1 MADIEAP
8 LSYGRLTGDFWAVL
22 EDSTDPGEAPDTSPL
37 MGSVTFTPSYRVLRV
52 SHEDVAQRGVA
63 YVDTVTAQVAD
74 GVLVDDFGVPGVSL
88 MASTD
93 ADGLVFPHDIYWTAT
108 FNLVMTTG
116 QTLVSQP
123 EPTQIRLMPGE
134 TRSISDFV
142 PTVLESGSNVRV
154 VSVDR
159 ETLQQVNSQ
168 VDYIN
173 YLVDQLGIAVED
185 GVVKGDKGDKGDT
198 GNVGPIG
205 PYGPP
210 GRSGLV
216 ESFNYVKNPV
226 PTSNEGYKATN
237 GTITYSANSLTLTP
251 TDTSTISYFSWVE
264 AVPAYPG
271 TNMYLQ
277 FEADAVPTTVDVQS
291 TITFL
296 NAELEP
302 VSSNTLVHS
311 RVADVSAPSGVT
323 SSDIGTYSHMAYTDG
338 PASFAVFSV
347 GLPESVP
354 TNTTLTASRFFFSD
368 TPGGYFS
375 GADTISGYNIRW
387 MGTANNS
394 YSAMTPMSMLT
405 DLTVT
410 SVNGA
415 KGDVTVDAVSIGLG
429 SVENTS
435 DADKPISDATQLV
448 LDSKLDLAG
457 LQRLTAMQDRNSV
470 ESMYFKEFSSYATQ
484 SVWRTAE
491 TFVDVSYVVAPIGGG
506 SMVRLS
512 IPGSITGNSP
522 SSVPTVETSND
533 GATWKVWRTLE
544 DSVPA
549 TSTYTSIDGEYVR
562 ATGSL
567 KVIVREL
574 SSTGNAILRLY
585 TVTDGGVVTESELG
599 TFTASSS
606 PYNYPSIVNTTAND
620 GSLNMYYM
628 DVSGVTRRRRI
639 DPDGVLIS
647 TVTNLTGLKT
657 NSPAKITRFYGTYVA
672 ASADNAATGSPG
684 LLLSSDG
691 ITWTHKGF
699 TGVHTWDRGMTA
711 RVMSAYPG
719 VSGGKVGVFIDYVAT
734 PGFTLNRIFATA
746 SPVLSGTITG
756 LTTEPG
762 TTSTVGAAITFPGTL
777 PTVPRVLVSSNDSRL
792 NLGVIALSK
801 DGGTIERFNMGE
813 SPSSNAT
820 ITWTAIS

>member
-22 EDSTDPGEAPDTSPL
+22 EDSTDPGVAPDTSPL
-37 MGSVTFTPSYRVLRV
+37 MGSVTLTPSYRVLRV

-63 YVDTVTAQVAD
+63 YVDTVTAQVAN
-74 GVLVDDFGVPGVSL
+74 GVLVDDFGAPGVSL
-88 MASTD
+88 LASTD
-93 ADGLVFPHDIYWTAT
+93 ADGLVFPHDIFWTAT

-123 EPTQIRLMPGE
+123 EPTQIRLTPGE

-159 ETLQQVNSQ
+159 ETLQQVSSQ

-185 GVVKGDKGDKGDT
+185 GVVKGDKGDT
-198 GNVGPIG
+198 GATGAEGPTG

-237 GTITYSANSLTLTP
+237 GTISYSANKLTLRP
-251 TDTSTISYFSWVE
+251 TDRTAISYFSWVE

-277 FEADAVPTTVDVQS
+277 FEADVVPTTVDVQS

-302 VSSNTLVHS
+302 VDSDTLVHS

-323 SSDIGTYSHMAYTDG
+323 SSDVGTYSHMAYTDG
-338 PASFAVFSV
+338 PASFAVFSI
-347 GLPESVP
+347 GLPASVP
-354 TNTTLTASRFFFSD
+354 ANTALTASRFFFSD
-368 TPGGYFS
+368 APGGYFS

-387 MGTANNS
+387 MGAANNS
-394 YSAMTPMSMLT
+394 YSAMTPISILSNP
-405 DLTVT
+405 TVT
-410 SVNGA
+410 SVNGEQ
-415 KGDVTVDAVSIGLG
+415 GDITIDAETLGLG
-429 SVENTS
+429 AVENTS
-435 DADKPISDATQLV
+435 DADKPISDQTQMM
-448 LDSKLDLAG
+448 LDTKLDLLD
-457 LQRLTAMQDRNSV
+457 LQKLTSMQDRNAV

-491 TFVDVSYVVAPIGGG
+491 TFVDVSYVVAPVGGG

-522 SSVPTVETSND
+522 SSIPTVETSND

-549 TSTYTSIDGEYVR
+549 SSSYTSIDGEYDR
-562 ATGSL
+562 STGSL

-574 SSTGNAILRLY
+574 STSGNATLRLY
-585 TVTDGGVVTESELG
+585 TITDEGVVSDQSLG
-599 TFTASSS
+599 IFTASSS
-606 PYNYPSIVNTTAND
+606 PYNHPSIVNTTAND

-639 DPDGVLIS
+639 DPKGVLIT

-672 ASADNAATGSPG
+672 ASADNATAGSPG
-684 LLLSSDG
+684 LLLSS
-691 ITWTHKGF
+691 
-699 TGVHTWDRGMTA
+699 
-711 RVMSAYPG
+711 
-719 VSGGKVGVFIDYVAT
+719 
-734 PGFTLNRIFATA
+734 
-746 SPVLSGTITG
+746 
-756 LTTEPG
+756 E
-762 TTSTVGAAITFPGTL
+762 
-777 PTVPRVLVSSNDSRL
+777 
-792 NLGVIALSK
+792 
-801 DGGTIERFNMGE
+801 
-813 SPSSNAT
+813 
-820 ITWTAIS
+820 